1 MKPILL
7 PLGAVLVVGAM
18 AACEKRDPVADEA
31 NVATPAPVTND
42 VTDPGAGGPPAAAAN
57 EATAAGPIPAAIQGR
72 WGLTPGD
79 CTSTRGDNKGLLVIG
94 PDSLKFYESRAVP
107 GTSIEA
113 GDQGISGNFNFTGE
127 GQEWTKYVSLKLKG
141 KVLTRT
147 ERNPVASY
155 DYARC

>member
-1 MKPILL
+1 MKPIYL
-7 PLGAVLVVGAM
+7 PLSALLVVGAM
-18 AACEKRDPVADEA
+18 AACERRDPVADEA
-31 NVATPAPVTND
+31 NAIPPAPT
-42 VTDPGAGGPPAAAAN
+42 TDSAGTIAGGPPAANLSDSSKGLMPDALR
-57 EATAAGPIPAAIQGR
+57 GR
-72 WGLTPGD
+72 WGLTPAD
-79 CTSTRGDNKGLLVIG
+79 CTSTRGDAKGLLEIG

-107 GTSIEA
+107 GTSIET

-127 GQEWTKYVSLKLKG
+127 GQEWSKYVSLKLQG